1 MASTRQRGR
10 ERTSDEYTLDICAR
24 RPVRMPA
31 RFMNEQASRID
42 AAITQRLREMVGDR
56 CDHQGFVF
64 ADSIQLVWRDTG
76 ELDTVLMDGGIV
88 YRCQYTYQVYVLN
101 EGDALRCTVLHS
113 NDAGVLCKYAGD
125 SSNSE
130 LHLNIVVPTQL
141 NNQGTRPE
149 NGETVLVR
157 VVGTRFQP
165 GQTIINVVATLS
177 DGSDLERPP
186 GDLA

>member
-1 MASTRQRGR
+1 M
-10 ERTSDEYTLDICAR
+10 SDKHALDICAW

-42 AAITQRLREMVGDR
+42 AAVTQRLKEMVGDR

-64 ADSIQLVWRDTG
+64 ADSIRLVWRDTG
-76 ELDTVLMDGGIV
+76 ELDTVLLDGGIV

-101 EGDALRCTVLHS
+101 EGDTLRCEVLHS
-113 NDAGVLCKYAGD
+113 NDAGILCKYAG
-125 SSNSE
+125 SLLGSV

-141 NNQGTRPE
+141 NDRGKQLE

-165 GQTIINVVATLS
+165 GQSIVNVVATLTT
-177 DGSDLERPP
+177 GSDLERPP
-186 GDLA
+186 GDLD